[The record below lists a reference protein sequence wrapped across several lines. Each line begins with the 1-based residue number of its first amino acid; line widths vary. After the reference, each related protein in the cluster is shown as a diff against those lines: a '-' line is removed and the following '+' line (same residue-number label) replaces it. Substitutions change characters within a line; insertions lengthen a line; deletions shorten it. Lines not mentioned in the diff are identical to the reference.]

1 MSVNRK
7 GDKFNFESAPAVSY
21 KTGLKIGEKTCPQGI
36 SDLYYYCCC
45 CRCCYKAIKRKHFQV
60 PTIEDITTRM
70 KAAGNRTCIITLRF
84 SDFQS
89 GVASNPNKD
98 VTQTNKL

>member
-1 MSVNRK
+1 MSVNLRGEK
-7 GDKFNFESAPAVSY
+7 LIFNFESAPAVSY

-45 CRCCYKAIKRKHFQV
+45 CCCCYKAIKRKHFQL

-70 KAAGNRTCIITLRF
+70 ANAKWFTKLDANGGYW
-84 SDFQS
+84 QM
-89 GVASNPNKD
+89 NK
-98 VTQTNKL
+98 